1 MPINED
7 RGEALIRQRIRE
19 RKRDKR
25 TKQRD
30 NSDADASRSLISD
43 STEKPQSQSVSNPPM
58 SASFRDNGK
67 GVHGHAHF
75 DDTKR
80 MSMDEQ
86 AVSDNDPTPQA
97 LSDLY
102 GVEAQDSTLGDFDE
116 NQDDQNGDELDYT
129 VKDRQDAIN
138 IEHPF
143 GLPIWKPALY
153 KKSRSIQRRLIRH

>member
-102 GVEAQDSTLGDFDE
+102 GVEVQDLS
-116 NQDDQNGDELDYT
+116 
-129 VKDRQDAIN
+129 
-138 IEHPF
+138 
-143 GLPIWKPALY
+143 
-153 KKSRSIQRRLIRH
+153 LIHI

>member
-1 MPINED
+1 MEWHAEYMHQASGLFASILVPCTLNAINN

-97 LSDLY
+97 LSDLN
-102 GVEAQDSTLGDFDE
+102 GVEAQGSTLGDFDE
-116 NQDDQNGDELDYT
+116 NQDDQNGDCLLYT
-129 VKDRQDAIN
+129 SDAADD
-138 IEHPF
+138 
-143 GLPIWKPALY
+143 LLTV
-153 KKSRSIQRRLIRH
+153 

>member
-1 MPINED
+1 MSRLPPELSVPKSPAQSSSPQFQPNQSNSFMSRRNTVTPIAPLRGQATDSPDASFPTEDSMPINED

-58 SASFRDNGK
+58 SASFHDNGK

-75 DDTKR
+75 DDTK
-80 MSMDEQ
+80 SC
-86 AVSDNDPTPQA
+86 
-97 LSDLY
+97 LLY
-102 GVEAQDSTLGDFDE
+102 TSPSPRD
-116 NQDDQNGDELDYT
+116 
-129 VKDRQDAIN
+129 
-138 IEHPF
+138 
-143 GLPIWKPALY
+143 
-153 KKSRSIQRRLIRH
+153 

>member
-58 SASFRDNGK
+58 SASFRDSGK

-153 KKSRSIQRRLIRH
+153 KKLSLIHI